1 MIRSFAFA
9 DYTMDAGRMDF
20 DIKPASDYHLNDL
33 VKLLNC
39 GFENYFV
46 PIQFNVSAFLAM
58 FSCCDL
64 ESQCGACGDL
74 VFAC

>member
-1 MIRSFAFA
+1 
-9 DYTMDAGRMDF
+9 MDF
-20 DIKPASDYHLNDL
+20 DIKPGSDYHLNDL

-46 PIQFNVSAFLAM
+46 PIQFNVSAFLVM

-64 ESQCGACGDL
+64 ESQCGA
-74 VFAC
+74 